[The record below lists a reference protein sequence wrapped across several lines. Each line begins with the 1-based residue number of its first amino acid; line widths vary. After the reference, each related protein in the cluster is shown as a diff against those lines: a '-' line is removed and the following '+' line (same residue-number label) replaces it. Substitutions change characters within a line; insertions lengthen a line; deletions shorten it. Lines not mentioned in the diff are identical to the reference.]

1 MAATTPI
8 KSSTAA
14 TRGNKNASSAMDSSP
29 MRRVDEK
36 ANDRK
41 VVTSRATVSANIG
54 GFPDVVVPGQPVWN
68 CHNRVWVGIG
78 SVENAAFF

>member
-1 MAATTPI
+1 
-8 KSSTAA
+8 
-14 TRGNKNASSAMDSSP
+14 

-54 GFPDVVVPGQPVWN
+54 GFPDVVGPGQPVWN
-68 CHNRVWVGIG
+68 CHNRERVGIG